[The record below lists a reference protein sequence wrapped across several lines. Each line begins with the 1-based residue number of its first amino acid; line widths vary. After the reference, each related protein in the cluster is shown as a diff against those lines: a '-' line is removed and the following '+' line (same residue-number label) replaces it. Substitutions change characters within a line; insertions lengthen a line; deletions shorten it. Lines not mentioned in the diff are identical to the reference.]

1 MTQKRIAFIPALAVL
16 ALTLSLIAGGVASAV
31 TAGSQVYEG
40 LVKHVS
46 TSDLKVYNPSTKK
59 TLSFV
64 LVPRF
69 GNVFKSDGR
78 TPVQVKDLAAGQ
90 YVKVYYDQKA
100 LGVVHADRILIMS
113 SSNVPMTTNKS

>member
-1 MTQKRIAFIPALAVL
+1 MIQKRFHLVPALVVLL
-16 ALTLSLIAGGVASAV
+16 ALLAGGLASAAK
-31 TAGSQVYEG
+31 AGSQVYEG

-46 TSDLKVYNPSTKK
+46 TTNLQVFNPTTKK

-69 GNVFKSDGR
+69 GNVFKADGR
-78 TPVQVKDLAAGQ
+78 TTAQLKDIAPGQ

-100 LGVVHADRILIMS
+100 FGVVHADRVLIMS
-113 SSNVPMTTNKS
+113 SSNSKLQTKKS

>member
-1 MTQKRIAFIPALAVL
+1 MIQKRLHLVPVFAALVFAV
-16 ALTLSLIAGGVASAV
+16 AVASASAAV
-31 TAGSQVYEG
+31 KAGSQVYYG

-46 TSDLKVYNPSTKK
+46 TTDLKVYDPKTKK
-59 TLSFV
+59 TMGFV

-78 TPVQVKDLAAGQ
+78 TAQQVNDLKAGQ

-113 SSNVPMTTNKS
+113 SGDSVMKVNHS

>member
-1 MTQKRIAFIPALAVL
+1 MIHKRSHLVPVVSVLMIVLALAV
-16 ALTLSLIAGGVASAV
+16 GGVASAV
-31 TAGSQVYEG
+31 KAGSQVYEG
-40 LVKHVS
+40 LVKHIS
-46 TSDLKVYNPSTKK
+46 TSSLQVFNPTTKK

-69 GNVFKSDGR
+69 GNVFKKDGR
-78 TPVQVKDLAAGQ
+78 TSASVSDLQAGQ

-113 SSNVPMTTNKS
+113 SNNTAVKSQKT